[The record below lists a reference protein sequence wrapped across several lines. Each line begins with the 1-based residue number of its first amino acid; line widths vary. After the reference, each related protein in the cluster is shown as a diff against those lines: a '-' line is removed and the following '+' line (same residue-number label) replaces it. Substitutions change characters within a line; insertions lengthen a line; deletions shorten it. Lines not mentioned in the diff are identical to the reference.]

1 MWLHF
6 VECKMLVI
14 DPFNQGMWHDFNS
27 VLCREKKCLHSYIV
41 KYKIHLTSIFKV
53 SLCFLDN
60 CTVITLEDLQH
71 GCSAVKPHVI
81 ERSNFLS
88 DLRIC

>member
-1 MWLHF
+1 MTSALYCA
-6 VECKMLVI
+6 EKR
-14 DPFNQGMWHDFNS
+14 S
-27 VLCREKKCLHSYIV
+27 VYICSYIV

-88 DLRIC
+88 DLRSCYFPPIYLELKQNLFPDVLD